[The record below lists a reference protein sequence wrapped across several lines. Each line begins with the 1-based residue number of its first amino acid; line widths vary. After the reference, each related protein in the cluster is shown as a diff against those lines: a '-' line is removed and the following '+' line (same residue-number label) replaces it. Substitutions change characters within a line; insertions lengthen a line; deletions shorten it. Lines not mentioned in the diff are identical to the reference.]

1 VRLVAVADYEAA
13 VERARIAEGALWIV
27 RQLAR
32 TYPRRERWR
41 ESFEA
46 LQSAAQAVAAE
57 AGDIEEAIAKQA
69 AARA

>member
-1 VRLVAVADYEAA
+1 
-13 VERARIAEGALWIV
+13 
-27 RQLAR
+27 
-32 TYPRRERWR
+32 
-41 ESFEA
+41 